1 MAVGAAAGGDDTG
14 LTPSRH
20 DYRFLRLENFGPQ
33 PHTPSARLR
42 RAQKNTIWAW
52 TAHPA
57 LTGRVGPQA
66 QMNHASPPKGR
77 ASAFRECVVALEVSP
92 PYIQ

>member
-1 MAVGAAAGGDDTG
+1 MASRGVAGGDIG
-14 LTPSRH
+14 RN
-20 DYRFLRLENFGPQ
+20 R
-33 PHTPSARLR
+33 ARLR

-77 ASAFRECVVALEVSP
+77 ASAFRECVVAREVSP